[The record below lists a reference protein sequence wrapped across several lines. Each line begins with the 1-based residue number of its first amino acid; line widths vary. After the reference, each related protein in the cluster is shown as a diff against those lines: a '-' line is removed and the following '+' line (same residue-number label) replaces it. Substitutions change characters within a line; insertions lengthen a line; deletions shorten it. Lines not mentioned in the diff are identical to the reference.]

1 MIIQT
6 PYNKLPIDG
15 KIGGD
20 LILLE
25 NAIEQL
31 SANIYAP
38 FKSNMTATFICLE
51 GSARIVVN
59 MENFAI
65 EPSKV
70 IIVLLGQT
78 CQFTDISDDF
88 HCRVILMSRDFSDGL
103 FSGIEKM
110 HPFYL
115 QMSQHAV
122 TQMDN
127 CENVFNIYYEL
138 LRNITQSP
146 RERYRLE
153 AAKHLTLAT
162 FYGYSYE
169 AHNLNETATTNGRKG
184 EIYARFM
191 ALIQQNY
198 KQERTLS
205 FYADQLCIT
214 PKYLSQ
220 VVMQVSGKTA
230 LSLIEEYVITE
241 CRALLSSTDM
251 TIQQIADAMNFP
263 SQSVFGKYFKRVV
276 GVSPKGYRE

>member
-78 CQFTDISDDF
+78 CQISGVSENLR
-88 HCRVILMSRDFSDGL
+88 CRVILMSRNFSDGL
-103 FSGIEKM
+103 FSGVEKIG
-110 HPFYL
+110 PFYL

-122 TQMDN
+122 MQMDN
-127 CENVFNIYYEL
+127 CANVFNIYYEL
-138 LRNITQSP
+138 LYNITQSP
-146 RERYRLE
+146 RQKYRLE

-169 AHNLNETATTNGRKG
+169 VHNVGEMQIKGGRKG
-184 EIYARFM
+184 EIYARF
-191 ALIQQNY
+191 AELVRQNY